1 MCSVQGQ
8 AAGGQPDPCTLK
20 TRVVGDVTYCDR
32 YWECVNGQAQ
42 LFDCPNGLVFVGR
55 NRGIAEGCDYPWRGN
70 YCFNK
75 QAANAPISTEHCEW
89 LYGIFGH
96 ETSCTR
102 YWTCWNG
109 TATEQ
114 FCIGGLLY
122 NEETHACDW
131 PQNVV
136 GCQKHPLCKD
146 DPNANVQL
154 GKSCERYWACQ
165 GGYPRLQRCPAT
177 LVFDR
182 VSRRCIAPPT
192 ADCDVP
198 STTPRPESQARQGVQ
213 QQQQQPLQQ
222 QQQSQNVRA
231 NQVQSFQ
238 EGDGGRPAAQFQQPA
253 QVRRPQPARRP
264 VPQRQQFQPLEQ
276 ELPPQ
281 EQFVDDQLDFQPPIQ
296 DEEAAPLPPLEEE
309 QPPARPLRPARPQ
322 PQNEFSSA
330 PQLPFI
336 PQGATPI
343 QFTGA
348 GGPRLPPI
356 PGAIPVRLN

>member
-1 MCSVQGQ
+1 MRAFGITLVCVAVLGFGSVQGQ
-8 AAGGQPDPCTLK
+8 SAGGQPDPCTLK
-20 TRVVGDVTYCDR
+20 ARVVGDETYCNR
-32 YWECVNGQAQ
+32 YWECINGQAQ

-75 QAANAPISTEHCEW
+75 QVANAPISTEHCEW

-198 STTPRPESQARQGVQ
+198 STTPRPESQARQG
-213 QQQQQPLQQ
+213 LQG
-222 QQQSQNVRA
+222 QNVRA
-231 NQVQSFQ
+231 SQIQEFQ
-238 EGDGGRPAAQFQQPA
+238 AEGGRPNQGQQPV
-253 QVRRPQPARRP
+253 QIRRPQPVRRP
-264 VPQRQQFQPLEQ
+264 VSQRAQFQPQEQ

-281 EQFVDDQLDFQPPIQ
+281 EQFVGEEQANFEPAQQDQ
-296 DEEAAPLPPLEEE
+296 EVAPLPPQDE
-309 QPPARPLRPARPQ
+309 QRPPARPLRPARPQ
-322 PQNEFSSA
+322 FSSG

-336 PQGATPI
+336 PSGATPI
-343 QFTGA
+343 QFNSGS
-348 GGPRLPPI
+348 GPRLPPI